1 MIKALGSLAFATACL
16 ILGMAPPAHAQTVTN
31 EVVTN
36 GPQASPGDFGD
47 WDARRN
53 IIESRHYD
61 YLLQTN
67 PSFRAARMRRE
78 CGPIADPQLRADC
91 LASFDVYERFVG
103 SSTAP
108 RRYRTAPGAG
118 Y

>member
-1 MIKALGSLAFATACL
+1 LAFAAACVA
-16 ILGMAPPAHAQTVTN
+16 MVPSARAQIVTE
-31 EVVTN
+31 EVVTI
-36 GPQASPGDFGD
+36 PPKTSPGDFGD

-61 YLLQTN
+61 LLLQTN
-67 PSFRAARMRRE
+67 PRFRAARMRRE
-78 CGPIADPQLRADC
+78 CGTITDPQLRAYC
-91 LASFDVYERFVG
+91 LASFDRYEPFIG

>member
-1 MIKALGSLAFATACL
+1 MMKTLISVAFAAACVAA
-16 ILGMAPPAHAQTVTN
+16 IPSAHAQIVTE
-31 EVVTN
+31 EVVTT
-36 GPQASPGDFGD
+36 PPKASPGDFGD

-61 YLLQTN
+61 LLLQTN
-67 PSFRAARMRRE
+67 PRFRAARMRRE
-78 CGPIADPQLRADC
+78 CGPITDPQLRADC
-91 LASFDVYERFVG
+91 LASFDQYEPFVG
-103 SSTAP
+103 SSMTP

>member
-1 MIKALGSLAFATACL
+1 MMKTAISLAFAAACVAVL
-16 ILGMAPPAHAQTVTN
+16 PSAHAQIITN

-47 WDARRN
+47 WSARRN

-61 YLLQTN
+61 LLLQTN
-67 PSFRAARMRRE
+67 PAFRAARMRRE
-78 CGPIADPQLRADC
+78 CGPITDPQLRADC
-91 LASFDVYERFVG
+91 LASFDRYEPFVG
-103 SSTAP
+103 SSVPP

>member
-1 MIKALGSLAFATACL
+1 MMKTVISLAFAAICAAAMPL
-16 ILGMAPPAHAQTVTN
+16 AHAQIVTE
-31 EVVTN
+31 EVVTDQ
-36 GPQASPGDFGD
+36 PKASPGDFGD
-47 WDARRN
+47 WSARRN

-61 YLLQTN
+61 LLLQTN
-67 PSFRAARMRRE
+67 PAFRAARMRRE
-78 CGPIADPQLRADC
+78 CGPITDPQLRADC
-91 LASFDVYERFVG
+91 LASFDRYEPFVG